1 MYALL
6 VLYGAGLSAADKDK
20 ASNKDLRHAA
30 TTDSR
35 SSPPRPIAPVPTPL
49 SDEQLT
55 LEQFM
60 NAKYF
65 LWEWLIPEGCP
76 EAYAEFLTS
85 FFWQIENHEGK
96 GIAEA

>member
-20 ASNKDLRHAA
+20 AFNKNLRHEST

-55 LEQFM
+55 WEQFM

-65 LWEWLIPEGCP
+65 L
-76 EAYAEFLTS
+76 
-85 FFWQIENHEGK
+85 
-96 GIAEA
+96 